1 MTLFPLQLR
10 AVNSLVYSMGNVD
23 YADSQRQACI
33 ATEVRGCTSSS
44 FPLSS
49 RGGGGGHVF
58 LFFRE
63 GDLLTCKNQQKTK
76 QNNNTRAQ
84 GKIID

>member
-33 ATEVRGCTSSS
+33 ATEVRGCTPSS

-49 RGGGGGHVF
+49 KGGGGGMYSY
-58 LFFRE
+58 FFE
-63 GDLLTCKNQQKTK
+63 KV
-76 QNNNTRAQ
+76 
-84 GKIID
+84 IY